1 MIMITITDKALAKL
15 KDHISSDPYAIGV
28 RVGVRGGG
36 CSGFQY
42 LLEIVEQE
50 EPEDKKIDYPGVT
63 IYIDKKSSLFLAG
76 TEIDYTEDL
85 LQSGFKFNNPSASR
99 NCGCGE
105 SFGV

>member
-1 MIMITITDKALAKL
+1 MITLTEKAVVKL
-15 KDHISSDPYAIGV
+15 QDHLSQDPYAIGV

-42 LLEIVEQE
+42 MLELVEHQ
-50 EPEDKKIDYPGVT
+50 PADDKKIEQSGIT
-63 IYIDKKSSLFLAG
+63 IYIDRKSYIFLTG
-76 TEIDYTEDL
+76 TEIDYVDDL
-85 LQSGFKFNNPSASR
+85 MGSGFKFNNPAAKR